1 MRKKTLGDE
10 INMDLFEKS
19 ESRKIESPV
28 VIETSDKSEEI
39 TQFRKHVETI
49 EPELEQANEKI
60 QRLRN
65 NKLSSISSKAVASQ
79 TTTYHVKNLK
89 NISESET
96 LNANIESLRKE
107 NDLANERIQ
116 NILSETKLSENA
128 LKQLNQNQE
137 EQIDSLKLEV
147 KQLQQII
154 NQEKMIQIQEH
165 KQKTLQLDDLKA
177 ETGSLKSSLNDKLN
191 KIKLLKDEITDLN
204 MNIACLKSNDLSLTN
219 QLKISN
225 QKISQLDTEKEQLI
239 EQKKQFEFMLEEK
252 NRESSQ
258 LKNDV
263 QKHLQ
268 HIGAQSKALEKLQA
282 ELKLMLAKHEN
293 DEETEEVAFLKQ
305 QYNQIYS
312 CLEHK
317 NQESLSYYNEIQRL
331 NLVVS
336 DLNKEILNAKNFN
349 ENLTEQ
355 YENLVKEFQVEQ
367 KIVEELNL
375 HIVDLSEQTSSLAKD
390 SFQFKKE
397 INDQE
402 QERIENYSNESSP
415 QLTDRDN
422 LKKEIKDNL
431 LKEDQKKLFDVEGKN
446 RQIFEQMQFQ
456 IDQLT
461 QEKDKLER
469 NQEFIINQCNFKL
482 SELHSKFIEDQ
493 KAMVDQMQ
501 IQLSQEREN
510 FLSKENDKTKEL
522 NNKYNETVAQYENK
536 LKALTESYSNETQR
550 NDQIIKE
557 LNRLKEHLVEISES
571 FNKEAIQAEE
581 REKNLRLKLTEA
593 EKSLEQF
600 DANIETSRCVFK
612 ETIFKKFILTDLFK
626 KAKN

>member
-1 MRKKTLGDE
+1 LRKKTLGDE

>member
-1 MRKKTLGDE
+1 
-10 INMDLFEKS
+10 MDLFEKS

-89 NISESET
+89 NISELET

>member
-89 NISESET
+89 NISELET

-367 KIVEELNL
+367 KIVDELNL

-510 FLSKENDKTKEL
+510 FLAKENDKTKEL

-581 REKNLRLKLTEA
+581 REINLRLKLTEA

>member
-493 KAMVDQMQ
+493 KAMVDEMQ

-612 ETIFKKFILTDLFK
+612 ETFLKNLF
-626 KAKN
+626 